1 MVLKRALA
9 AACVASATLFAAGCG
24 GSDNG
29 SSGGGGSSN
38 ATAAAGAKPAAMD
51 LGVYCDEAC
60 KQALTLKADPAAV
73 KCDTA
78 LINTT
83 TSNPYG
89 ADVLRIG
96 QDAKKYFPQMNM
108 KVFDGNNDPATQSSQ
123 LDTVVSQGIK
133 IVVLNPVV
141 SDALAPAVKRAQAQ
155 GVKIILIDR
164 TVPVDVVSTVKAP
177 DRPLAG
183 RAMAHIA
190 EQLNGKGTVAVLAG
204 LSGASVTNERAKGF
218 AEELKKHPGIKVVAT
233 EAGDYDTDKAFTA
246 TQNILTRFPKGKLD
260 YIFSMA
266 DVMSFGAIKALE
278 AAGRT
283 DVKITSI
290 DGQNQGIDAVAEGKL
305 DGTVAYP
312 LAMPA
317 GLAAAA
323 KVCAGESLPKNVALS
338 YPLIT
343 KDNVSTY
350 RGTNFG

>member
-1 MVLKRALA
+1 MVFKVLA
-9 AACVASATLFAAGCG
+9 CAVVTATMAVAVGCG
-24 GSDNG
+24 DD
-29 SSGGGGSSN
+29 GGGSGGT
-38 ATAAAGAKPAAMD
+38 TAAAGPKPAPLD
-51 LGVYCDEAC
+51 LGVYCDDAC
-60 KQALTLKADPAAV
+60 KQALTVQADPASIDCKA
-73 KCDTA
+73 A

-96 QDAKKYFPQMNM
+96 QDAKKYFPNM
-108 KVFDGNNDPATQSSQ
+108 DLKVFDGNNDPATQTSQ

-133 IVVLNPVV
+133 TVVLNPVV
-141 SDALAPAVKRAQAQ
+141 SDALAPAVERAQAQ
-155 GVKIILIDR
+155 GVKIVLIDR
-164 TVPVDVVSTVKAP
+164 TVPVDVVSTIKAP

-204 LSGASVTNERAKGF
+204 LSGASVTQERAKGF
-218 AEELKKHPGIKVVAT
+218 AEELQKHPGIKVVAT

-246 TQNILTRFPKGKLD
+246 TQNILTRFPKGQLD

-283 DVKITSI
+283 GDVKITSI

-323 KVCAGESLPKNVALS
+323 KVCAGEDLPKDVPLS

-343 KDNVSTY
+343 KENVSTY